1 MNYAE
6 MSNAELRERV
16 ELLKQ
21 LRERELEAAASKPE
35 AAPVDALWY
44 PEMHKGKWV
53 EHSPSNPV
61 DRSRVADVLYATERS
76 TRAFVPGQFFP
87 GQYGTKYDSDD
98 WDSRFNWDNPNS
110 ETNIVAVVL
119 KY

>member
-6 MSNAELRERV
+6 MTNAELRERV

-21 LRERELEAAASKPE
+21 LRELEAAVSKPE

-44 PEMHKGKWV
+44 PELHKGKWV

-61 DRSRVADVLYATERS
+61 DRSRVADILFAKERS
-76 TRAFVPGQFFP
+76 SRAFVPGRA
-87 GQYGTKYDSDD
+87 GTKYDSVI
-98 WDSRFNWDNPNS
+98 WDNRFNWDDPNS
-110 ETNIVAVVL
+110 ETNIVAVAL

>member
-21 LRERELEAAASKPE
+21 LRELEAAVSKPE

-53 EHSPSNPV
+53 EHSPDNPV
-61 DRSRVADVLYATERS
+61 DRSRVADILFAKERS
-76 TRAFVPGQFFP
+76 SRAFAPGHA
-87 GQYGTKYDSDD
+87 GAKYDSVS
-98 WDSRFNWDNPNS
+98 WDNRFNWNDPNS
-110 ETNIVAVVL
+110 EANIVAVAL

>member
-6 MSNAELRERV
+6 MTNAELRERV
-16 ELLKQ
+16 ELLKE
-21 LRERELEAAASKPE
+21 LRELEAAVSKPE

-53 EHSPSNPV
+53 EYSPSNPV
-61 DRSRVADVLYATERS
+61 DRSRVADVLIAKERS
-76 TRAFVPGQFFP
+76 SRAFVPGQ
-87 GQYGTKYDSDD
+87 YSTKYDSDF
-98 WDSRFNWDNPNS
+98 WDRRFNWDDPNS
-110 ETNIVAVVL
+110 GTNIVAVAL

>member
-16 ELLKQ
+16 ELLK
-21 LRERELEAAASKPE
+21 EIRELE

-61 DRSRVADVLYATERS
+61 DRSRVADVLYAKERS
-76 TRAFVPGQFFP
+76 LRVFVPGQ
-87 GQYGTKYDSDD
+87 YSTKYDSDV
-98 WDSRFNWDNPNS
+98 WDSRFNWNDPNS
-110 ETNIVAVVL
+110 EANIVAVVL